1 MPTLTWFM
9 TYMRTID
16 STAHCWNKAFSGMYC
31 QPFLTSYLTWPFGKT
46 LNWFFWLG
54 LASEELQY
62 SLMWNPLLFLCKN
75 DRNIFD
81 MSAFKK
87 DIIEKIHKHSMDN
100 CSCIIRKIN
109 PIICLLLEVQGLLY
123 QTLILQFS
131 KWNIPILFYEPGNCT
146 QNGAERIKTTEDGWP
161 PNEAGEDNQRTS
173 STLATIL

>member
-1 MPTLTWFM
+1 
-9 TYMRTID
+9 
-16 STAHCWNKAFSGMYC
+16 MYC

-46 LNWFFWLG
+46 LNCFFWLG

-62 SLMWNPLLFLCKN
+62 SLMWNLLLFLCKN

-131 KWNIPILFYEPGNCT
+131 KWDIPILFYEPGNCT
-146 QNGAERIKTTEDGWP
+146 PLPDSLHRTVQNASRQQKMDGLQTRLEKTTNEPAALWP
-161 PNEAGEDNQRTS
+161 P
-173 STLATIL
+173 